1 MNKKR
6 ALIISSALVQ
16 DQEFVYPYYR
26 LLEDGFN
33 LDVCLIEGEPVSG
46 FLGMPI
52 PPNKNH
58 KITPLSKI
66 STKNYDFLV
75 LPGGVKSMEKVRLV
89 KEVLDFIYKF
99 NKEKKIIACICSAAQ
114 LLISAK
120 IVKGRK
126 ISGYY
131 SMQDDI
137 TNAGAIYKD
146 LPAVIDKNIITTAH
160 YKDLGPWMK
169 AALELY
175 YKKKSK

>member
-66 STKNYDFLV
+66 STKIMIF
-75 LPGGVKSMEKVRLV
+75 
-89 KEVLDFIYKF
+89 
-99 NKEKKIIACICSAAQ
+99 
-114 LLISAK
+114 
-120 IVKGRK
+120 
-126 ISGYY
+126 
-131 SMQDDI
+131 
-137 TNAGAIYKD
+137 
-146 LPAVIDKNIITTAH
+146 
-160 YKDLGPWMK
+160 
-169 AALELY
+169 
-175 YKKKSK
+175 